1 MPASLRPLKLALVF
15 CCLAAPL
22 SAQEP
27 QTQWERVRHFDANND
42 GRVSRDEFAG
52 PMQAF
57 DRMDS
62 DADGFLTRDEV
73 HSFRGPFGP
82 GPRGALGPA
91 NAGPGLLMRIDGDA
105 NGNVSFQEWTDF
117 FKEADEN
124 ADGVLQSEE
133 WQAAVRRQTVK
144 DNAPAVGSKA
154 PAVKA
159 RRLQS
164 SREVDL
170 AAPKRTTVLVFGS
183 YT

>member
-1 MPASLRPLKLALVF
+1 
-15 CCLAAPL
+15 
-22 SAQEP
+22 
-27 QTQWERVRHFDANND
+27 
-42 GRVSRDEFAG
+42 
-52 PMQAF
+52 
-57 DRMDS
+57 
-62 DADGFLTRDEV
+62 
-73 HSFRGPFGP
+73 
-82 GPRGALGPA
+82 
-91 NAGPGLLMRIDGDA
+91 MRIDGDA

-124 ADGVLQSEE
+124 ADGVLQSDE

-170 AAPKRTTVLVFGS
+170 SAPKRTTVLVFGS